1 MRFDWLAWLRT
12 SFEESTGKASSRR
25 LASVLLVI
33 TFVIAFFAV
42 TVKTW
47 TLQDVPAGWG
57 ILLGF
62 IVGAAS
68 AVAVLGKGEPKP

>member
-1 MRFDWLAWLRT
+1 MRFNWLAWLRT
-12 SFEESTGKASSRR
+12 SLEEETGKASSRR
-25 LASVLLVI
+25 LASVSLVA
-33 TFVIAFFAV
+33 TFVIAFLAV

-68 AVAVLGKGEPKP
+68 AVAVIGKGEPKP